1 MGRQGCGKDSGGFKN
16 SGGIKMSNITVNT
29 IKENIDKDQ
38 WRALEKSSTAN
49 FFQTED
55 CYDFYES
62 LPRVFNPFVVSV
74 NEDGVLKGVVV
85 GYVTKVRPIVKQ
97 KLTRRAIIIGGPML
111 ADDISQEAL
120 RALLEN
126 VRSLL
131 RRKAIYIETRNF
143 NDYSKHKSL
152 FESCGFKYQEH
163 LNFKI
168 DTTSEAVVDEN
179 MGKSRKRDAK
189 AALRKGAVIDDN
201 PDYEDIRAY
210 YVILKKLYKTRVKTP
225 LFPLSFFKRL
235 YENDSCKFIM
245 VKYEDKVIGGTV
257 CLDFNNKV
265 LYEWFA
271 CGADRQYKSLCP
283 STLATY
289 GGIMYAAKHG
299 YECFDMMGAGKPDE
313 GYGVRDFKSKFGGKL
328 VEHGRFLCVNKKI
341 LYFIGKCA
349 VSLIM

>member
-1 MGRQGCGKDSGGFKN
+1 
-16 SGGIKMSNITVNT
+16 MSNITVNT

-38 WRALEKSSTAN
+38 WRALEESSTAN

-85 GYVTKVRPIVKQ
+85 GYVTKTRPIVKQ

-131 RRKAIYIETRNF
+131 KRKAIYIETRNF

-168 DTTSEAVVDEN
+168 DTTSEEVVSEN

-189 AALRKGAVIDDN
+189 AALRKGAVIDDEPN
-201 PDYEDIRAY
+201 YEDIRAY
-210 YVILKKLYKTRVKTP
+210 YLILRKLYKTRVKTP
-225 LFPLSFFKRL
+225 LFSLSFFKRL
-235 YENDSCKFIM
+235 YENDYCKFVL
-245 VKYEDKVIGGTV
+245 VKYEGKVIGGTV
-257 CLDFNNKV
+257 CVGHGGKT

-271 CGADRQYKSLCP
+271 CGEDHEYKYLCP
-283 STLATY
+283 SNLATY
-289 GGIMYAAKHG
+289 AGIMYAAKHG

-313 GYGVRDFKSKFGGKL
+313 GYGVREFKAKFGGKL
-328 VEHGRFLCVNKKI
+328 VEHGRFLCVNKPV

-349 VSLIM
+349 VAFLKSR